1 MNAPMGRGQPPDRVP
16 TLTEVVEMPGGAGTP
31 PAARAPDGALLSP
44 EPVPAVI
51 APAPAPAG
59 PALAAPDPASTDA
72 IAQRLMADL
81 QVHIERVLDARLRS
95 ALEPAMQALAS
106 RVIADTRQE
115 LASTLRDGLARALA
129 QESARHRDEPG
140 PR

>member
-1 MNAPMGRGQPPDRVP
+1 
-16 TLTEVVEMPGGAGTP
+16 
-31 PAARAPDGALLSP
+31 
-44 EPVPAVI
+44 
-51 APAPAPAG
+51 
-59 PALAAPDPASTDA
+59 
-72 IAQRLMADL
+72 MADL
-81 QVHIERVLDARLRS
+81 QAHIDRVLDARLRS
-95 ALEPAMQALAS
+95 ALEPAVQALAS

>member
-1 MNAPMGRGQPPDRVP
+1 MPPGLDPSV
-16 TLTEVVEMPGGAGTP
+16 A
-31 PAARAPDGALLSP
+31 DAL
-44 EPVPAVI
+44 
-51 APAPAPAG
+51 
-59 PALAAPDPASTDA
+59 
-72 IAQRLMADL
+72 AQRLMADL
-81 QVHIERVLDARLRS
+81 QAHIDRVLDARLRS
-95 ALEPAMQALAS
+95 ALEPAVQALTS

>member
-1 MNAPMGRGQPPDRVP
+1 MNRGQPPERVP
-16 TLTEVVEMPGGAGTP
+16 TLTEVVEMPVAAGAP
-31 PAARAPDGALLSP
+31 AAARASDGPGWPDAAAAAAGL
-44 EPVPAVI
+44 PA
-51 APAPAPAG
+51 AATPPAPAPAV
-59 PALAAPDPASTDA
+59 LDPSSADA
-72 IAQRLMADL
+72 IAHRLVADL
-81 QVHIERVLDARLRS
+81 QAHIGRVLDARLRS
-95 ALEPAMQALAS
+95 ALEPAVQALIG